1 MKNEIKIQTMKKQQ
15 QTNGFSIHC
24 HHNRLVEYC
33 YDYQGRVGYIK
44 REKPKSEQK
53 IRLKVFKLLPPE
65 AIKEIPTRLQE
76 AGRQWERAS
85 WQWEEAGRQWHEA
98 SLQWIEAVKQW
109 HEASGQWHEA
119 GRQWEEADRQREEAS
134 KQWQEASNQWP
145 QPAQDAFHNK
155 WCGCKWW
162 DGAKLDFSE

>member
-1 MKNEIKIQTMKKQQ
+1 MKKQQ

-53 IRLKVFKLLPPE
+53 IRLKVFKLLPSE
-65 AIKEIPTRLQE
+65 AIKEIPKRLQE
-76 AGRQWERAS
+76 AGRQWEQAS
-85 WQWEEAGRQWHEA
+85 WQWEEASRPWYEA
-98 SLQWIEAVKQW
+98 SKQW
-109 HEASGQWHEA
+109 QEAE
-119 GRQWEEADRQREEAS
+119 

-145 QPAQDAFHNK
+145 QSDQDAFHNK

-162 DGAKLDFSE
+162 RNNTLNFSSWDGNKLKFKGGDKK